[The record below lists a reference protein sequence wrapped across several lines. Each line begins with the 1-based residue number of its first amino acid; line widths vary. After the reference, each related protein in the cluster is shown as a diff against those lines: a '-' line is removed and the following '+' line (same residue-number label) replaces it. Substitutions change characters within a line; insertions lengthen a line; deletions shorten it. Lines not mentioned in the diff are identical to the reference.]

1 MHKLTLYSVK
11 INAFKDYL
19 IMNLLIC
26 SWNYFLNI
34 ETMFILFSSDFPIA
48 EFVSAKVYLMQVYLT
63 IKLINTNSEISI
75 LWIISIQK
83 QKLKYSFIFIL
94 VIIK

>member
-1 MHKLTLYSVK
+1 MHKFTLYSVE

-19 IMNLLIC
+19 IINLLIC

-48 EFVSAKVYLMQVYLT
+48 
-63 IKLINTNSEISI
+63 
-75 LWIISIQK
+75 
-83 QKLKYSFIFIL
+83 
-94 VIIK
+94 